1 MKLHF
6 SGSFGGFCIRVV
18 PLPDFGLVNSRSLYK
33 KRTCSEVL
41 KGPRTAMVFEGKR
54 EEVAEGWR
62 KLQMESLVSCSFNP
76 RSIREKI
83 RLVVD
88 DKCVYNCSRGKHEEK
103 KQLRRRSSIGC

>member
-18 PLPDFGLVNSRSLYK
+18 PLPDFGLVNSLSLYK

-41 KGPRTAMVFEGKR
+41 NGPRAAMVFEGKR
-54 EEVAEGWR
+54 EEAAEGWR
-62 KLQMESLVSCSFNP
+62 KLQLESLVSCSFNP
-76 RSIREKI
+76 HYIREKI

-88 DKCVYNCSRGKHEEK
+88 DKCMYNCSRGNTK
-103 KQLRRRSSIGC
+103 RRNG